1 MCLTKNGVAVG
12 LLAVL
17 SPLCGAELDISQ
29 TDIIERS
36 LNFLLFVGI
45 LWYFLAQKMRAFFR
59 SKSLEVS
66 KCLEEIQTQLKASKD
81 NKKKLLKELEQAKEK
96 AELIVSDANKE
107 AYTITQKYELQT
119 KIDVEN
125 LIKNSKALM
134 DLEIKKVKRELVE
147 GVFKGLKESKK
158 VSFSPQ
164 DCVNILKQ
172 RL

>member
-1 MCLTKNGVAVG
+1 MVLVKMALGF
-12 LLAVL
+12 LILL
-17 SPLCGAELDISQ
+17 SPLGATGLDISQ

-45 LWYFLAQKMRAFFR
+45 LWYFLAKKLR
-59 SKSLEVS
+59 SFLHAKSLEIS
-66 KCLEEIQTQLKASKD
+66 KRLEEIQAQLKVSKE

-119 KIDVEN
+119 KTDVEN

-134 DLEIKKVKRELVE
+134 DLEVKKIKRELVE
-147 GVFKGLKESKK
+147 GVFKDLRESKK
-158 VSFSPQ
+158 VSFSSQ

>member
-1 MCLTKNGVAVG
+1 MVLVKMVLGF
-12 LLAVL
+12 LILL
-17 SPLCGAELDISQ
+17 SPLYATGLDISQ

-36 LNFLLFVGI
+36 LNFLLFAGI
-45 LWYFLAQKMRAFFR
+45 LWYFLAKKLRSFLR
-59 SKSLEVS
+59 SKSLEIS
-66 KCLEEIQTQLKASKD
+66 KRLEEIQAQLKVSKE

-96 AELIVSDANKE
+96 AELIISDANKE

-119 KIDVEN
+119 KMDVEN

-134 DLEIKKVKRELVE
+134 DLEVKKIKRELVE
-147 GVFKGLKESKK
+147 SVFKDLRESKK
-158 VSFSPQ
+158 VFFNAQ

>member
-1 MCLTKNGVAVG
+1 MVLIKIVLGF
-12 LLAVL
+12 LILL
-17 SPLCGAELDISQ
+17 SPLCATGLDISQ

-45 LWYFLAQKMRAFFR
+45 LWYFLAKKLRSFLH
-59 SKSLEVS
+59 SKSLEIS
-66 KCLEEIQTQLKASKD
+66 KRLEEIQAQLKVSKE

-96 AELIVSDANKE
+96 AELIISDANKE

-119 KIDVEN
+119 KMDVEN

-134 DLEIKKVKRELVE
+134 DLEVKKIKRELVE
-147 GVFKGLKESKK
+147 SVFKDLRESKK
-158 VSFSPQ
+158 VPFNAQ